1 MCRLVKVFTSVKAV
15 RLVYV
20 VTVFV
25 VPHVHAPFTFAD
37 ILDLALDALHEVYD
51 KFGFAVH
58 GVKDL
63 VFPFGFSAGERVC
76 VDELSTALA
85 VTSGVTGAASAF
97 SVVDRLSPKHLSVFQ
112 GLLTQDVP

>member
-1 MCRLVKVFTSVKAV
+1 MCWLVKVFTSVKAV

-37 ILDLALDALHEVYD
+37 ILDLAFDALHKVYD
-51 KFGFAVH
+51 KFTFAVH

-63 VFPFGFSAGERVC
+63 VFPIGFSTGERVC
-76 VDELSTALA
+76 VDELSTALT
-85 VTSGVTGAASAF
+85 VTSGVARAASAF
-97 SVVDRLSPKHLSVFQ
+97 SVVDRFSPKYLSVLQ
-112 GLLTQDVP
+112 GLLTEDVS

>member
-1 MCRLVKVFTSVKAV
+1 MCWLVKVFTSVKAV

-20 VTVFV
+20 VTVSV
-25 VPHVHAPFTFAD
+25 GPHVHAPFTFAD

-51 KFGFAVH
+51 KFGLAVH
-58 GVKDL
+58 GVEDL

-85 VTSGVTGAASAF
+85 AISYSSRFCINT
-97 SVVDRLSPKHLSVFQ
+97 L
-112 GLLTQDVP
+112 